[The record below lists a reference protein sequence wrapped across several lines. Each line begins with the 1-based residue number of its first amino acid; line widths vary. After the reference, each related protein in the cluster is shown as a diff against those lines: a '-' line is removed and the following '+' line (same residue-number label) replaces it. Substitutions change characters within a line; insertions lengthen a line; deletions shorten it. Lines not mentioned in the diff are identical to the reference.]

1 MASLTVCRSPRNGN
15 FFTISNYYLRD
26 RSLSMKAKGLFTL
39 LLSLPE
45 SWDFS
50 LRGLAS
56 ISKEGVDAIREAV
69 RELEKFGYIVRTRIR
84 NAKGQM
90 DSAEYTL
97 YEQPQTPEQNPQA
110 ERTAHENTVCA
121 SKEPTRDIP
130 KQEKPGLEN
139 PTLVFP
145 EQENPT
151 QRIPSYPVTP
161 VTPKIKNNIL
171 NNRGPY
177 PIPSNPTDT
186 GNVRPFPAAAQNQPV
201 SPSVPPAEEK
211 PIEPIDP
218 TENLWQLVKDNVCYN
233 ELSQEYG
240 KETMDEIVG
249 IIVGVLLSRRL
260 CYRFGNNMYPAGLV
274 KKQFFKVNKDHIE
287 YVFNNI
293 NKTAP
298 DIHDPVAYVTR
309 CIFSATLSLNLHTA
323 AKVQHGVY
331 RQEKHDQMLAEEAE
345 WDRIIE
351 AETPDYWE
359 EIIDEIKRQKGS
371 ADQDAE
377 CGVPVDPAACRTDA
391 DRLFACCA
399 G

>member
-1 MASLTVCRSPRNGN
+1 MASLTVCRSRRNGN

-50 LRGLAS
+50 LKGLAS

-97 YEQPQTPEQNPQA
+97 YEQPQAPEQNPQA

-145 EQENPT
+145 AQENPT

-161 VTPKIKNNIL
+161 VTPKI
-171 NNRGPY
+171 
-177 PIPSNPTDT
+177 
-186 GNVRPFPAAAQNQPV
+186 
-201 SPSVPPAEEK
+201 
-211 PIEPIDP
+211 
-218 TENLWQLVKDNVCYN
+218 
-233 ELSQEYG
+233 
-240 KETMDEIVG
+240 
-249 IIVGVLLSRRL
+249 
-260 CYRFGNNMYPAGLV
+260 
-274 KKQFFKVNKDHIE
+274 
-287 YVFNNI
+287 
-293 NKTAP
+293 
-298 DIHDPVAYVTR
+298 
-309 CIFSATLSLNLHTA
+309 
-323 AKVQHGVY
+323 
-331 RQEKHDQMLAEEAE
+331 
-345 WDRIIE
+345 
-351 AETPDYWE
+351 
-359 EIIDEIKRQKGS
+359 
-371 ADQDAE
+371 
-377 CGVPVDPAACRTDA
+377 
-391 DRLFACCA
+391 
-399 G
+399 